1 VRQALLGVDGVVDA
15 KVWYDDKRAEVRYA
29 PMVVD
34 TVAMLLAIE
43 AAGFAA
49 SVINA
54 DDVE

>member
-15 KVWYDDKRAEVRYA
+15 KVWYDDKRAEVNYV
-29 PMVVD
+29 PTVVD
-34 TVAMLLAIE
+34 TVAMVLAIE

-54 DDVE
+54 HDAE

>member
-15 KVWYDDKRAEVRYA
+15 KVWYDDKRAEVRYV

-34 TVAMLLAIE
+34 TVAILLAIE

>member
-1 VRQALLGVDGVVDA
+1 MRQALLRVDGVVDA